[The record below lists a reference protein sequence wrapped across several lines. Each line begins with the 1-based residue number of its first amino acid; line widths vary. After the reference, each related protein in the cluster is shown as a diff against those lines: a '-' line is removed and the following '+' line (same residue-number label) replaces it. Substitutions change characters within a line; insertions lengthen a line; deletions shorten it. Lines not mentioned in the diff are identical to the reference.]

1 MLESPQPREDGEKQ
15 RRMDRSTGKQKVGK
29 GKAASLTLSAVFGAV
44 LLAGSNDSAQAL
56 GFGRPPTTAT
66 LGQPLD
72 LAIPI
77 RLDSNEDLT
86 ADCVAAEV
94 RFSDNRQQAGVI
106 NVALDR
112 ALPGASERIL
122 RITTNTR
129 VDEPIV
135 TVDVSAGCGGK
146 ISRSFT
152 LLADPPLVTA
162 EAPVVAAPVVAAP
175 EPAPARSVASP
186 ATPRAPAVT
195 SGGQATEGA
204 PAPRRSTRPARRTT
218 PATSAGA
225 VAAAQPS
232 ATAPRPSSSAQ
243 PTANAARLRLT
254 PFERGARV
262 DSQAQAQAAAASA
275 AEAERAADAQ
285 RAASAVEAAASARE
299 RVEQLE
305 AALAK
310 MRAETDQAQQNV
322 KGLQARLQSAE
333 SSRFSNPLVY
343 GLGAASLLLLA
354 ALFWMWR
361 QREQERAQ
369 RAWLVSSH
377 GARDSGTSADID
389 TEEAIAFA
397 PNDRP
402 TTQAGAFI
410 SAPTPL
416 GTSMSTGP
424 GAFDPL
430 STVVL
435 RGPSGLQAQPAKR
448 EVSAEEL
455 IDLEQQAEFFM
466 VLGQEEAAIDLLMG
480 HLRST
485 AGTSPLP
492 YLKLLEIYKKRG
504 ERKEYERTRERF
516 NSRFNAYAPSWETDL
531 LEGRSLEDY
540 PTVLDEIVRQWPQSG
555 EVLETLQATLVRR
568 DDEADGADSFDLPA
582 YRELML
588 LYAVARD
595 HAENPSETTP
605 TAAAAAVDLL
615 LPLDDM
621 PVLERLMSTTPVT
634 AQPGARPPLHVDVP
648 LDLASP
654 DSDLGKLTLEF
665 PPTQVEDDEPP
676 KPR

>member
-1 MLESPQPREDGEKQ
+1 MNRT
-15 RRMDRSTGKQKVGK
+15 TGKRKVGN
-29 GKAASLTLSAVFGAV
+29 GKAVSLAIGAT
-44 LLAGSNDSAQAL
+44 LLAGTGSGAHAL
-56 GFGRPPTTAT
+56 GFGRLPTTAT

-72 LAIPI
+72 ISIPI
-77 RLDSNEDLT
+77 RLDANEDLSSE
-86 ADCVAAEV
+86 CIKAEV
-94 RFSDNRQQAGVI
+94 HYADSRQQSGVV
-106 NVALDR
+106 NVRLDQ
-112 ALPGASERIL
+112 AVPGATERVL

-129 VDEPIV
+129 VDEPFV
-135 TVDVSAGCGGK
+135 TVDVTAGCIGK
-146 ISRSFT
+146 VSRSFT

-162 EAPVVAAPVVAAP
+162 EAPVAIAPPPPASPA
-175 EPAPARSVASP
+175 PAPARAVASP
-186 ATPRAPAVT
+186 APERAPAASSSAAQV
-195 SGGQATEGA
+195 TEGTPTPRRTARPPRRAPSTASVGAA
-204 PAPRRSTRPARRTT
+204 PAPRVAQAARPSA
-218 PATSAGA
+218 PAP
-225 VAAAQPS
+225 AAAD
-232 ATAPRPSSSAQ
+232 
-243 PTANAARLRLT
+243 AARLSLT
-254 PFERGARV
+254 PLEQGARV
-262 DSQAQAQAAAASA
+262 ASPSAAASA
-275 AEAERAADAQ
+275 AQAASAASAAAE
-285 RAASAVEAAASARE
+285 AASAVEAAASARE

-305 AALAK
+305 AALA
-310 MRAETDQAQQNV
+310 RLRTETAQAQQSV
-322 KGLQARLQSAE
+322 QGLQARLQSAE
-333 SSRFSNPLVY
+333 QSRFSNPLVY
-343 GLGAASLLLLA
+343 ALGAAGALLLG
-354 ALFWMWR
+354 ALIWLWR
-361 QREQERAQ
+361 QREQERQ
-369 RAWLVSSH
+369 QHAWLVSSH
-377 GARDSGTSADID
+377 ARDTGSGADVD

-397 PNDRP
+397 PHDRP

-416 GTSMSTGP
+416 TPPPSAP

-430 STVVL
+430 ATVVL

-540 PTVLDEIVRQWPQSG
+540 PAVLDQIMTLWQQPER
-555 EVLETLQATLVRR
+555 VLETLQATLVRPE
-568 DDEADGADSFDLPA
+568 DESEDGSDSFDLPA

-595 HAENPSETTP
+595 HTENPAESSAQE
-605 TAAAAAVDLL
+605 AVDLL

-634 AQPGARPPLHVDVP
+634 AQPSARPPLHVDVP
-648 LDLASP
+648 LDLESPAS
-654 DSDLGKLTLEF
+654 DFGKLTLEF
-665 PPTQVEDDEPP
+665 PPTQVEDDPP
-676 KPR
+676 KPA